1 MKNNFSVLGE
11 GPTDFI
17 NDNTSAAEKK
27 VLEIKK
33 LTLYRKE
40 KSLHYNVMIITFK

>member
-17 NDNTSAAEKK
+17 NDK

-40 KSLHYNVMIITFK
+40 KSLHYNVMIITCK